1 MPKQYL
7 PLLGQPIALH
17 SFHTFAKMEE
27 IMEIVVVC
35 DPSYRDIFEGL
46 PLQCSVMTKQILR

>member
-1 MPKQYL
+1 MVGGWNFL
-7 PLLGQPIALH
+7 NG

>member
-1 MPKQYL
+1 MMVGGWNFL
-7 PLLGQPIALH
+7 TG